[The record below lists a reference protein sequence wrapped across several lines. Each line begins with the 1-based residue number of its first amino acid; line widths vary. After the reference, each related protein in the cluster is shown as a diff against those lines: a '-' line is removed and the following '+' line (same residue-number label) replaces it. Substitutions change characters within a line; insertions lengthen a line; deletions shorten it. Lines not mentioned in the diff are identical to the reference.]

1 MFRLLRYFSITSAL
15 AILLVTFILSFLYW
29 EKENTQLT
37 NIIETQNV
45 ALAQSFANIIWPRYS
60 NYVNSVSGLDGDN
73 LRVRPETWDI
83 HRRLRSLTKGTPIL
97 KIKMYDLNG
106 LTIYSS
112 EFAQIGDSKVGNT
125 NFEATLADQQP
136 HTKNSFRETFPAF
149 EGEVKNRHLVESYIP
164 IKGPDG
170 ELEGVFELYS
180 DATPLIEHIEKTT
193 FQVVTGLLLCFGA
206 LYGVL
211 FLIVRHAD
219 NIMRRQL
226 NDIHKA
232 QEAATTANA
241 AKSNFL
247 ATMSHEIRTPLNGVL
262 GLAQLLM
269 DTDLNKDQ
277 QKKVKT
283 ILSSGETLLAIINDV
298 LDMSRIEAASIELE
312 EKTFDLQDLVTVIAT
327 PFQSLIDN
335 KGLELRVTYSIDQA
349 PILNGDPVRL
359 RQILWNLISNA
370 IKFTEQGTITVS
382 INSLPRNDVRVKEV
396 KDCAFLISIIDTGP
410 GIAPDR
416 VNSIFA
422 PFTQEDTTINRKHG
436 GTGLGLTIVKQLTEL
451 MGGDVFIDSEL
462 GRGTRFDVVLPFME
476 STIEDMDSPLITT
489 PKRQKAI
496 KVLVAE
502 DNDLNATIAIAFLKK
517 SGCEVKRVENGK
529 EAVDAAQEGWADLI
543 LMDIHMPEMNG
554 MEATEVIKA
563 TDHGKYL
570 PIIGLTAEAF
580 LERHTEFLEAGMD
593 DVLTKPFTEQQLNET
608 LDRYREAS

>member
-15 AILLVTFILSFLYW
+15 AILLVTFSLSFLYW
-29 EKENTQLT
+29 KKENTQLT
-37 NIIETQNV
+37 NVIEKQNV
-45 ALAQSFANIIWPRYS
+45 ALARSFANIIWPRYS
-60 NYVNSVSGLDGDN
+60 DYVNSVSVLDGDG
-73 LRVRPETWDI
+73 LRTRPETRDI
-83 HRRLRSLTKGTPIL
+83 HRLLKSLTKGTPIL

-106 LTIYSS
+106 LTVYSS
-112 EFAQIGDSKVGNT
+112 EFAQMGDSKSGNAS
-125 NFEATLADQQP
+125 FEATLKSGHPQ
-136 HTKNSFRETFPAF
+136 TKTSFRETFPAF
-149 EGEVKNRHLVESYIP
+149 EGEVKKRHLVESYIP
-164 IKGPDG
+164 IKSADG
-170 ELEGVFELYS
+170 TTEGVFELYS
-180 DATPLIEHIEKTT
+180 DATSLIEHIQKTT
-193 FQVVTGLLLCFGA
+193 FQVVIGLLLCLGA

-219 NIMRRQL
+219 RIIHRQL
-226 NDIHKA
+226 DDIHKA
-232 QEAATTANA
+232 QESAITANA

-277 QKKVKT
+277 QNKVKT

-312 EKTFDLQDLVTVIAT
+312 EKTFDLREIITVIAT
-327 PFQSLIDN
+327 PFQGQIDS
-335 KGLELRVTYSIDQA
+335 KGLELNVTYNIDQA

-382 INSLPRNDVRVKEV
+382 INSLPQNDVRVKEV
-396 KDCAFLISIIDTGP
+396 KDCAYLISIIDTGP

-416 VNSIFA
+416 VDSIFD
-422 PFTQEDTTINRKHG
+422 PFTQEDSSITRKHG
-436 GTGLGLTIVKQLTEL
+436 GTGLGLTIVKQLAEL
-451 MGGDVFIDSEL
+451 MGGDVFIDSKL
-462 GRGTRFDVVLPFME
+462 GQGTRFDVVLPFME
-476 STIEDMDSPLITT
+476 STIEDIDNPLV
-489 PKRQKAI
+489 PKPTSQKTI

-529 EAVDAAQEGWADLI
+529 EAVDVAEEGWADLI

-554 MEATEVIKA
+554 MEATEIIKA

-593 DVLTKPFTEQQLNET
+593 DILTKPFTEQQLNET
-608 LDRYREAS
+608 LDRYRAAS